1 MNVPVLQSNALTA
14 LQKRS
19 ETLSKKLKSHKAA
32 RRFFTRTS
40 LLAYALREKSTRLL
54 AGAGLTGALLMSPM
68 NLPALLA
75 SRHVV
80 AVKPVPLTESLMNSL
95 APITPHSP
103 AKLEEDQ
110 AKRIEDAIYSSTGL
124 TAKAVLE
131 GQQLNH
137 QVGYIGYE
145 QHLRRYPGDTLLD
158 HDDEQVAG
166 IAPGLGAWGYFA
178 KSQSNFT
185 TQDYLREKYYT
196 VAQTLYLPNWNQDFV
211 KLRDWYKYRKIL
223 VINPANGTAVVTA
236 LGDAG
241 PAHWTGKQF
250 GGSPEVMKSLNL
262 HLGRR
267 KGLVLFLFLDDPDNT
282 IPLGPV
288 TQRANLQ
295 SNLSNMPN

>member
-1 MNVPVLQSNALTA
+1 MTGSPIISSNALTA

-19 ETLSKKLKSHKAA
+19 SILNKKLGRHKAA
-32 RRFFTRTS
+32 KRFFTKTS
-40 LLAYALREKSTRLL
+40 LLAYNLREKSTRLL
-54 AGAGLTGALLMSPM
+54 AGAGLTGALLMSGV

-75 SRHVV
+75 PRHAASIRSVSV
-80 AVKPVPLTESLMNSL
+80 SQTLKNSL
-95 APITPHSP
+95 GPITPHAP
-103 AKLEEDQ
+103 TKLENGE
-110 AKRIEDAIYSSTGL
+110 AKTIEDVILASTGL
-124 TAKAVLE
+124 PARVTLD

-158 HDDEQVAG
+158 HDDEQIAG

-178 KSQSNFT
+178 RSQSQFT
-185 TQDYLREKYYT
+185 TQDYLREKWYS

-223 VINPANGTAVVTA
+223 VVNPVNGTAVVTV

-250 GGSPEVMKSLNL
+250 GGSPEVMKALNL
-262 HLGRR
+262 HLGPR
-267 KGLVLFLFLDDPDNT
+267 KGLVLFLFLDDPENQ

-288 TQRANLQ
+288 TTKI
-295 SNLSNMPN
+295 

>member
-1 MNVPVLQSNALTA
+1 MTALAA

-19 ETLSKKLKSHKAA
+19 EGLNKKLGRHKAA
-32 RRFFTRTS
+32 KRFFTKTS
-40 LLAYALREKSTRLL
+40 LIAYNLREKSTRLL
-54 AGAGLTGALLMSPM
+54 AGAGLTGALLMSGV
-68 NLPALLA
+68 NLPALLIP
-75 SRHVV
+75 RHAESIKSV
-80 AVKPVPLTESLMNSL
+80 PVSELLKNSL
-95 APITPHSP
+95 GPITPHAP
-103 AKLEEDQ
+103 TKLEDGE
-110 AKRIEDAIYSSTGL
+110 AKIIEDAIFASTGL
-124 TAKAVLE
+124 SAKATLD

-145 QHLRRYPGDTLLD
+145 QHLRRYPGDTVLD
-158 HDDEQVAG
+158 HDDEQIAG

-178 KSQSNFT
+178 RSQSQFT

-223 VINPANGTAVVTA
+223 VVNPVNGTAVVTA

-250 GGSPEVMKSLNL
+250 GGSPEVMKALNL
-262 HLGRR
+262 HLGPR
-267 KGLVLFLFLDDPDNT
+267 KGLVLFLFLDDPNNQ

-288 TQRANLQ
+288 TTKITNLKQ
-295 SNLSNMPN
+295 STDN